1 MEWLI
6 IGFIVMMVIS
16 PVMWLKPS
24 PRQHRH
30 TQLRA
35 MARHKGVEVARQ
47 EVALHVIKGKMPAY
61 RLRYPGEHPG
71 PDFVL
76 VRDAVASTALARYV
90 EGWRFRIAPLRP
102 LPEAA
107 QGQLAVLVALLPS
120 DVLMVQSSEVALT
133 LWWGESATA
142 ERFAPCIDAAGAL
155 RDALSGY
162 ADRSGV
168 KPLTT
173 PSVASRSR

>member
-35 MARHKGVEVARQ
+35 MARDNGVEVARQ
-47 EVALHVIKGKMPAY
+47 DAPLHLVRGKMPAY

-76 VRDAVASTALARYV
+76 VRDAVASAALARYV
-90 EGWRFRIAPLRP
+90 DGWRFRIAPLRP
-102 LPEAA
+102 LPETA
-107 QGQLAVLVALLPS
+107 QARLKALMALLPD

-133 LWWGESATA
+133 LWWWESGTA
-142 ERFAPCIDAAGAL
+142 ESFAPCVDAAAVL
-155 RDALSGY
+155 RDSLGGY
-162 ADRSGV
+162 ADRPGV
-168 KPLTT
+168 RPLAV
-173 PSVASRSR
+173 PSVAPEIR

>member
-6 IGFIVMMVIS
+6 IGFIVLMVIS
-16 PVMWLKPS
+16 PVVWLKPS
-24 PRQHRH
+24 PRQQRH

-35 MARHKGVEVARQ
+35 MARHKGVEVLRQ
-47 EVALHVIKGKMPAY
+47 EVPLHLIKEKMPAY

-76 VRDAVASTALARYV
+76 VRDGFASAALVRYT
-90 EGWRFRIAPLRP
+90 EGWRFRVAPLRP

-107 QGQLAVLVALLPS
+107 QRQLQELITLLPD

-133 LWWGESATA
+133 LWWWESGTA
-142 ERFAPCIDAAGAL
+142 EHFAPCVEAAALL
-155 RDALSGY
+155 RDTLSGY
-162 ADRSGV
+162 ADRPGV
-168 KPLTT
+168 QPLAV
-173 PSVASRSR
+173 PNVISRPR

>member
-30 TQLRA
+30 RQLRE

-47 EVALHVIKGKMPAY
+47 EAPLHLVRGKMPAY
-61 RLRYPGEHPG
+61 RLRYPGEFPG

-76 VRDAVASTALARYV
+76 VRDAFASTALARYTD
-90 EGWRFRIAPLRP
+90 GWRFRIAPLRP

-107 QGQLAVLVALLPS
+107 QARLAALVALLPD
-120 DVLMVQSSEVALT
+120 DVLMVQSNEAALT
-133 LWWGESATA
+133 LWWGESGTA
-142 ERFAPCIDAAGAL
+142 EDFSPCVDAAAAL
-155 RDALSGY
+155 RDTLSGY
-162 ADRSGV
+162 ADRPGV
-168 KPLTT
+168 KPLAV
-173 PSVASRSR
+173 PSVAPKIR